1 MSATP
6 SNPTPSGMFTPP
18 AERSFPTT
26 AVAIATV
33 AVVILAAF
41 LIVMGRR
48 KPEPLNVIQPLAAYA
63 PNLQMSG
70 PEMSESTSLS
80 GGKSTYIDG
89 HVTNHGTS
97 TVTGIT
103 VQVLFANSEKMPP
116 QVETLPMA
124 LIRTREP
131 YVDTQPVSASPL
143 GPGAEREFRL
153 TFENIGSNWN
163 QQVPEI
169 RVVGVRTR

>member
-6 SNPTPSGMFTPP
+6 SNPPPSGMFAPP
-18 AERSFPTT
+18 VERKFPTS

-33 AVVILAAF
+33 ALVILAAF
-41 LIVMGRR
+41 LVVMGRR

-70 PEMSESTSLS
+70 LELSESTSLS

-103 VQVLFANSEKMPP
+103 VQVLFANS
-116 QVETLPMA
+116 
-124 LIRTREP
+124 
-131 YVDTQPVSASPL
+131 
-143 GPGAEREFRL
+143 
-153 TFENIGSNWN
+153 
-163 QQVPEI
+163 
-169 RVVGVRTR
+169 

>member
-1 MSATP
+1 
-6 SNPTPSGMFTPP
+6 MFTPP
-18 AERSFPTT
+18 PAERAFPTT

-33 AVVILAAF
+33 AVVILVAF
-41 LIVMGRR
+41 LVLLGKR
-48 KPEPLNVIQPLAAYA
+48 KPESLNQIQPLATYA
-63 PNLQMSG
+63 PSLQISG
-70 PEMSESTSLS
+70 VEMSESTSLS

-89 HVTNHGTS
+89 HITNHGQS
-97 TVTGIT
+97 TVTSIT
-103 VQVLFANSEKMPP
+103 AQVLFANSEKMPP
-116 QVETLPMA
+116 QVETVPVA

-153 TFENIGSNWN
+153 IFENIGSNWN

-169 RVVGVRTR
+169 HVVAVKTR